1 MQRLSPFPSSSNL
14 VGLLEKDVKTSS
26 RPTTEK
32 KTASSADAT
41 QERKRTSKSPSP
53 TKALEHNIEVN
64 KLNQE
69 LQQLM
74 RGNNHDKGTQRI
86 SPTRKTS
93 PSKEQTGYDGTPYS
107 RGGSRKYIS
116 KAERRRSSEGPPEE
130 SPYQLMDPSRDVAEK
145 TAPLPSAPVEP
156 ANVST
161 SVETNQEQSQPVST
175 KSYSAVLKNVSSE
188 GNKSAPVSAKQS
200 NQSKTFSRPPPGF
213 SPLPTHG
220 GDATM
225 HMTVLSAKSKSR
237 PTGTAGSAPRNT
249 TTRADTS
256 MNWRSEPREEQSP
269 QGVIRQQQ
277 QQQQQPQHQQRHSGH
292 SVKWRRFD
300 DFVQSKPSRTEPASE
315 GGQKGDTPTGTSGYA
330 GAEGTPEPPPVVQ
343 PHRVF
348 GPGGLKACVICG
360 SREHLRCNDRSKM
373 FLD

>member
-1 MQRLSPFPSSSNL
+1 MYLDK
-14 VGLLEKDVKTSS
+14 GLLEKDVKTSS

-32 KTASSADAT
+32 KTASSVDVT
-41 QERKRTSKSPSP
+41 QERKKASKSPSP

-74 RGNNHDKGTQRI
+74 RGDNHDKGTPKI

-93 PSKEQTGYDGTPYS
+93 PSKEQTEYDGTPYS

-116 KAERRRSSEGPPEE
+116 RAERKRSSEGPPEE
-130 SPYQLMDPSRDVAEK
+130 SPYPLMDPSGDVSEK

-161 SVETNQEQSQPVST
+161 SVETNQEQSQPSST

-188 GNKSAPVSAKQS
+188 GNKNVSVSAKQS

-237 PTGTAGSAPRNT
+237 PTWTAGSSPRNNT
-249 TTRADTS
+249 ARADTS
-256 MNWRSEPREEQSP
+256 MNWRSQPREEQSP
-269 QGVIRQQQ
+269 QGGMR
-277 QQQQQPQHQQRHSGH
+277 QQQQPQQRQSTHA
-292 SVKWRRFD
+292 VKWRRFD
-300 DFVQSKPSRTEPASE
+300 DFVPSKSSRTEPASE
-315 GGQKGDTPTGTSGYA
+315 GGQKGDTPTGASGYE

-360 SREHLRCNDRSKM
+360 SKEHLRCNDRSKM